1 MRVVTWQSVLTDHQ
15 SHTLRALGAIPGVEL
30 LVVSG
35 AEMIFERKGQ
45 GWMPPDLSGLNVVR
59 LPERGWW
66 GTGRHILDE
75 WKDAVHLFNGMWSD
89 RRFLPLLMRAQASG
103 IATGLVSEPYADVP
117 VGLLAEEGV
126 WTANAKM
133 LLRPM
138 AYRLIGGRL
147 VRRMNAIFAIS
158 SKAVA
163 QFAEMGASHSR
174 IFPFGYFVPRQNMPG
189 LERRQDDGVRLV
201 FVGGLLERKG
211 IYLLKEAMKY
221 LDSREVRV
229 DVYGPGDGSLLNDV
243 PGLRYRGPIPFG
255 KAQEVIARYDTLVLP
270 SLFDGW
276 GVVVNEAL
284 LQGVPAIVSD
294 QVGARALV
302 ERFAAGAVVPAG
314 DARAMAAVIKE
325 LGADRNRLLRWR
337 TNAARAAEHITPE
350 RAARYLCEALRRQDS
365 NQVKNPWY
373 PV

>member
-1 MRVVTWQSVLTDHQ
+1 MRVVTWQSMLTDHQ
-15 SHTLRALGAIPGVEL
+15 SHTLKALGALSEVEL
-30 LVVSG
+30 LVVS
-35 AEMIFERKGQ
+35 AREVIPERKAQ
-45 GWMPPDLSGLNVVR
+45 GWIPPDVSGLNVVR

-75 WKDAVHLFNGMWSD
+75 WKDAVHLFNGMWAD
-89 RRFLPLLMRAQASG
+89 RRFLPLLMRAQAMG
-103 IATGLVSEPYADVP
+103 ISTGLVSEPYADAA
-117 VGLLAEEGV
+117 VGLLAEESS
-126 WTANAKM
+126 WLAKAKRR
-133 LLRPM
+133 LRPV
-138 AYRLIGGRL
+138 AYRWIGGRL

-174 IFPFGYFVPRQNMPG
+174 IFPFGYFAPRQNMPG

-302 ERFAAGAVVPAG
+302 ERFEAGAIVPAG
-314 DARAMAAVIKE
+314 DARALTAIVKE
-325 LGADRNRLLRWR
+325 LAADRNRLLRWR
-337 TNAARAAEHITPE
+337 TNAARVAAHITPE
-350 RAARYLCEALRRQDS
+350 RAAQYLHEALRRQNS
-365 NQVKNPWY
+365 AQIANPWY
-373 PV
+373 PA